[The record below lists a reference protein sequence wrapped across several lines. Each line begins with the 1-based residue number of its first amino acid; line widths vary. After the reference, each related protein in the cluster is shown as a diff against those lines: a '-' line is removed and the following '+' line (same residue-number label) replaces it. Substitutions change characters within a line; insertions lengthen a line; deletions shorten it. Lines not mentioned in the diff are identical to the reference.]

1 MMSVADNSNY
11 YPYIIVLRNDS
22 SRYVNI
28 FGFLLST
35 GSAVLFVREMIV
47 RNMII
52 LPYLAGVIFIVGVLI
67 WNAFLYY
74 RTDREIYYSKALL
87 IAGLVWTKMPYFEWL
102 IIVFAFL
109 ALLEYQAKRAPEIG
123 FADDHI
129 MINKLFK
136 KKVTWD
142 EIDNV
147 ILRDGWLTVDFK
159 NNKLLQK
166 QIDSGENEASEEEFN
181 EWVRNRH
188 NLSGRQNQN
197 ES

>member
-1 MMSVADNSNY
+1 
-11 YPYIIVLRNDS
+11 
-22 SRYVNI
+22 
-28 FGFLLST
+28 
-35 GSAVLFVREMIV
+35 
-47 RNMII
+47 
-52 LPYLAGVIFIVGVLI
+52 
-67 WNAFLYY
+67 
-74 RTDREIYYSKALL
+74 
-87 IAGLVWTKMPYFEWL
+87 
-102 IIVFAFL
+102 
-109 ALLEYQAKRAPEIG
+109 
-123 FADDHI
+123 